1 MALNF
6 ELGSFLIA
14 KAAAVDVDGDG
25 QDEMFFYRKDGL
37 FRYYNIKATGSLGTP
52 MQAGS
57 TYELDWDAITAVQL
71 DAIPK

>member
-1 MALNF
+1 MLA
-6 ELGSFLIA
+6 GSGYTSGWDQIT
-14 KAAAVDVDGDG
+14 AVDVDGDG

-57 TYELDWDAITAVQL
+57 TYELDWEAITAVQL